1 MDAVFAGEPDQPED
15 AMYQR
20 AAKERDEGG
29 GEWLQA
35 TDWFMDFPPR
45 AVVEKVNRPQR
56 LITTIISTV
65 LPSDERIELRS
76 GDARAP

>member
-45 AVVEKVNRPQR
+45 AVVEKVNRRQR

-65 LPSDERIELRS
+65 LPSGESIELRS

>member
-1 MDAVFAGEPDQPED
+1 MDAVFAGEPDQPDD

-45 AVVEKVNRPQR
+45 AVVEKVNRHHQH
-56 LITTIISTV
+56 LIIPSPSTF
-65 LPSDERIELRS
+65 LPPAECDRIATR
-76 GDARAP
+76 

>member
-1 MDAVFAGEPDQPED
+1 MDAVFAGEPDQPDD

-45 AVVEKVNRPQR
+45 AVVEKVDRR
-56 LITTIISTV
+56 HSI
-65 LPSDERIELRS
+65 
-76 GDARAP
+76 